1 MTLVRAAAVWL
12 GSPAKELDVTTLE
25 DNDPPL
31 DLARETSETQGASS
45 NRAFR
50 IRRLLRY
57 TGVNLASVSLDY
69 AIFLFLTNSYGIP
82 ITASIVAYAI
92 ALALNYDLSKRF
104 VFGTHGSHK
113 SEKRLFTE
121 FMATGVLG
129 LVLTAVATAIGIHA
143 FGLSP
148 TIAKTVAV
156 LICFV
161 TLYIIRSRL
170 VFTPR
175 IE

>member
-1 MTLVRAAAVWL
+1 
-12 GSPAKELDVTTLE
+12 VTTLE
-25 DNDPPL
+25 DNTSSL
-31 DLARETSETQGASS
+31 DLAGEPAAAPPVPNDRS
-45 NRAFR
+45 RR

-69 AIFLFLTNSYGIP
+69 AIFLFLTHTYEIP
-82 ITASIVAYAI
+82 VTASIIAYAC
-92 ALALNYDLSKRF
+92 ALALNYDLSKRY
-104 VFGTHGSHK
+104 VFGADGSHK

-143 FGLSP
+143 FGFSP